1 MSTVCRDSRITSRFH
16 AMAIPLCLLA
26 LMLCIAF
33 GAAQLGLPERAGA
46 DERTTP
52 AFAPI
57 VKDAKANAANLVLI
71 VEFSDSPEEGFYNK
85 SYAIPDNVYGYRTN
99 LDYLMHD
106 INGEAGGQAGA
117 YSFYTYRNY
126 LRLIS
131 KGKFEIA
138 SYFPQA
144 YADGTHLRIRISM
157 SAQDY
162 INNNADSTLITQAI
176 EQLMSAR
183 PDLDASIFDADKDG
197 NVDNLLVIA
206 DLPKLPENIS
216 FTPHANTDPGA
227 TIVGSGDNK
236 RTIRAITVLNGGGI
250 TSFDP
255 SVAVHERLHTIGAA
269 DYYRGDGREGDPV
282 SYWDIMAKGNSYS
295 WPLAYTRE
303 RLGWVDIPEIQIGA
317 AGTSLTLYA
326 PGDSDDILGSKPQ
339 AAKIKLPLSTS
350 EYFVIEY
357 RKQGTGRDYNNPINN
372 LDRYIG
378 SSGLIVYRVN
388 ERYANQGNFRGND
401 FVYVFRPGEKSLTA
415 STGEINRAAICT
427 EPYTVQ
433 NTPLGTVT
441 LNFSIGSLDPNADI
455 TKGAICYSN
464 GDNSGL
470 LITATG
476 QTDNSITISVK
487 SSPSEAKDLWRSV
500 TNFDGSSPFTNLES
514 PVTKTT
520 TDGKNLYVLA
530 EDQSVSAPH
539 WTVYK
544 HDGANWSSIGASSAN
559 LKSLD
564 LAWFNGSL
572 YTIGARINSPG
583 IEVKRFDG
591 SSWVTCANV
600 ANIASSTEPRLEVI
614 GGRLYVLVSD
624 TATLRVYELSGST
637 LRAYGG
643 ILSVDA
649 PANPALIDIAG
660 VPTIVTGSTSKSGWK
675 TSMYCL
681 EDGSWKETRLI
692 TGNAASTISYARMGS
707 RTYVFVYGSMEGR
720 LFEFD
725 ATGKLANNSLI
736 SQAEGLLAGASLNT
750 NGEHLYL
757 IISTANQ
764 GVIAYKLANGSATNM
779 AQIGNKVYAS
789 SLPAQSCVVGDK
801 LYVAIAD
808 SDSDTIA
815 VRSHDIEAS
824 STPTPD
830 PPVSKQDIANA
841 TVSSIPAQTYTGRAI
856 TPQPVVTLGTKK
868 LVAGTDYTITY
879 ANNVNVGTATIT
891 IKGMGN
897 YTGTKTARF
906 TIVKAQ
912 DPTPTPG
919 PKPDPTPTPDP
930 DPTPTPKPD
939 PTPTPT
945 PDPTP
950 TPKPDPTPTPDPTP
964 EPTPTPD
971 PDPATPEIA
980 TTVMHRLYNPNSG
993 EHFYTASEVERDH
1006 LVGVGWNYEGA
1017 GWTAPT
1023 QSNTPV
1029 YRLYNANAGDHHYT
1043 TSVVERDHLVSV
1055 GWNDEGIGWYSDDS
1069 QRVPLFR
1076 QYNPN
1081 AIAGSHNYTTSKE
1094 ETDML
1099 IGIGWHDEGIG
1110 WYGV

>member
-1 MSTVCRDSRITSRFH
+1 M
-16 AMAIPLCLLA
+16 
-26 LMLCIAF
+26 
-33 GAAQLGLPERAGA
+33 
-46 DERTTP
+46 
-52 AFAPI
+52 
-57 VKDAKANAANLVLI
+57 
-71 VEFSDSPEEGFYNK
+71 
-85 SYAIPDNVYGYRTN
+85 
-99 LDYLMHD
+99 
-106 INGEAGGQAGA
+106 
-117 YSFYTYRNY
+117 
-126 LRLIS
+126 
-131 KGKFEIA
+131 
-138 SYFPQA
+138 
-144 YADGTHLRIRISM
+144 
-157 SAQDY
+157 
-162 INNNADSTLITQAI
+162 
-176 EQLMSAR
+176 
-183 PDLDASIFDADKDG
+183 
-197 NVDNLLVIA
+197 
-206 DLPKLPENIS
+206 
-216 FTPHANTDPGA
+216 
-227 TIVGSGDNK
+227 
-236 RTIRAITVLNGGGI
+236 
-250 TSFDP
+250 
-255 SVAVHERLHTIGAA
+255 
-269 DYYRGDGREGDPV
+269 
-282 SYWDIMAKGNSYS
+282 
-295 WPLAYTRE
+295 
-303 RLGWVDIPEIQIGA
+303 
-317 AGTSLTLYA
+317 
-326 PGDSDDILGSKPQ
+326 
-339 AAKIKLPLSTS
+339 
-350 EYFVIEY
+350 
-357 RKQGTGRDYNNPINN
+357 
-372 LDRYIG
+372 
-378 SSGLIVYRVN
+378 
-388 ERYANQGNFRGND
+388 
-401 FVYVFRPGEKSLTA
+401 
-415 STGEINRAAICT
+415 
-427 EPYTVQ
+427 
-433 NTPLGTVT
+433 
-441 LNFSIGSLDPNADI
+441 
-455 TKGAICYSN
+455 
-464 GDNSGL
+464 
-470 LITATG
+470 
-476 QTDNSITISVK
+476 
-487 SSPSEAKDLWRSV
+487 

-530 EDQSVSAPH
+530 EDQSISAPH

-856 TPQPVVTLGTKK
+856 TPKPAVTLGTKK
-868 LVAGTDYTITY
+868 LVAGTDYTIIY

-912 DPTPTPG
+912 DPTPTPD

-971 PDPATPEIA
+971 PDPTTPEIA

-1006 LVGVGWNYEGA
+1006 LVCVGWNYEGA

-1043 TSVVERDHLVSV
+1043 TSVVERDYLVSV